1 MIGSMN
7 IKLLEVSKT
16 IKYSSRSAMQMGENF
31 ELIGEGVE
39 VKWCNRHFFTI
50 CLSYNTN
57 GKKTEIC
64 SLPKQGIGRDSAA

>member
-31 ELIGEGVE
+31 EPLGEGVE
-39 VKWCNRHFFTI
+39 VK
-50 CLSYNTN
+50 
-57 GKKTEIC
+57 
-64 SLPKQGIGRDSAA
+64 